1 MKSEEISHLK
11 KQKTIEGKSD
21 TEASLEIT
29 NLINSQKLFKESK
42 KEIKKLNKIIERLK
56 KKLEKKIK
64 IKFLEGLGLKK
75 EKEKLQ
81 VIKEHPRTLE
91 RVATILHLKRIMN
104 LLKLS
109 NPSTLNEICK
119 DCGMKKSQ
127 AKSAIL
133 FLVNHQLIKK
143 VDGKYVIHGGKN
155 EYI

>member
-1 MKSEEISHLK
+1 MNENEKRYLMKNK
-11 KQKTIEGKSD
+11 FFDGKSINQAN
-21 TEASLEIT
+21 EEIT
-29 NLINSQKLFKESK
+29 NLINSQQLFKEQK
-42 KEIKKLNKIIERLK
+42 REIKKLNKIIERLK

-81 VIKEHPRTLE
+81 VIKEHPRALE
-91 RVATILHLKRIMN
+91 KIATILHLKRIMN

-143 VDGKYVIHGGKN
+143 VDGKYVIHGGKRN
-155 EYI
+155 G